1 MKIVTLP
8 SKQSLFMQRT
18 LFLFLFAVL
27 CSLNAAN
34 AQQDTYY
41 GKRPITGSEIRQLAE
56 HRDTLVRDL
65 NRLYKKEKKLNT
77 PGKYQ
82 PERIAL
88 VRQYLLLFEYL
99 EEQAD
104 IVYFSE
110 ANVISILGRPDSTYN
125 ESGYHVFLYNSI
137 NNRYFRIRNIQYNL
151 VFKNRELIFVK
162 RRDN

>member
-1 MKIVTLP
+1 ML
-8 SKQSLFMQRT
+8 RT
-18 LFLFLFAVL
+18 LFLLLFALPYLSNTV
-27 CSLNAAN
+27 N
-34 AQQDTYY
+34 AQEDNYY
-41 GKRPITGSEIRQLAE
+41 GKRPISGSEIRQLAE

-65 NRLYKKEKKLNT
+65 NRLYKKEKRLNA

-110 ANVISILGRPDSTYN
+110 ENVISILGRPDSTYI
-125 ESGYHVFLYNSI
+125 ESGYRVFLYNSI
-137 NNRYFRIRNIQYNL
+137 NNRYFRVKNIRYDL
-151 VFKNRELIFVK
+151 VFKNRELLFVK
-162 RRDN
+162 RKEN

>member
-1 MKIVTLP
+1 
-8 SKQSLFMQRT
+8 MQRPFLLL
-18 LFLFLFAVL
+18 LFVAL
-27 CSLNAAN
+27 CSFNTALY
-34 AQQDTYY
+34 AQEQDYY
-41 GKRPITGSEIRQLAE
+41 HGKRPISGSEIRQLAQ

-65 NRLYKKEKKLNT
+65 NRLYKKEKRLNT

-110 ANVISILGRPDSTYN
+110 ENVISILGTPDSTYR
-125 ESGYHVFLYNSI
+125 ETGYHVFLYNSI

-151 VFKNRELIFVK
+151 VFKDKELVFV
-162 RRDN
+162 RRKDD